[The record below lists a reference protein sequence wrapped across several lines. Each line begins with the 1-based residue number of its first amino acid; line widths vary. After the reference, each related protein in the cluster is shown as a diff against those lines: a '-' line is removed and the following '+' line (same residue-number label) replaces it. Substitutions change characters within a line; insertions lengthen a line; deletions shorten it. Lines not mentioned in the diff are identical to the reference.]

1 MTDRYLP
8 PSDFLNAIIA
18 EDVPLSGGALADANL
33 QLLMAMTADDDAAN
47 RDWATMLLAQQN
59 IDTPQV
65 REALLRSAH
74 DADENVRSEAI
85 LGLAQR
91 DPVIALPLIRE
102 ALAQDSVQLGIFEA
116 AEIIASPELVALL
129 LPFSKPGKDQSIDE
143 QVLRALEAC
152 RACKD

>member
-18 EDVPLSGGALADANL
+18 EEVPLSGSALADANL

-59 IDTPQV
+59 IDTLQV

-102 ALAQDSVQLGIFEA
+102 ALAQDSVQLEIFEA
-116 AEIIASPELVALL
+116 AEIVASPQLVALL
-129 LPFSKPGKDQSIDE
+129 LPFSEPGKDQSIDE

-152 RACKD
+152 RACQA